1 MDRLRL
7 FSRRRGPP
15 LAGLALGGLAALS
28 GCDIP
33 GPELAPRESNPPP
46 ERPER
51 SAEVSDGQS
60 AALRAYYTR
69 IENDRLERGLLR
81 TDTAADDAPFTEAM
95 LVENFIRV
103 ALYNEYRIDGAV
115 IREGETPSRLRR
127 WAAPV
132 RMRLEFG
139 PGVAESTRRADRA
152 YLDDYARRLARATR
166 HEITLTDDE
175 QAANF
180 QILVLGED
188 ERAAIGARMRELVPG
203 IDART
208 LQTVETMP
216 RRTFCLAL
224 AFSRGGRSTY
234 SDAVAVVRAE
244 HPDLTRQ
251 SCYDEELAQ
260 GLGLPNDS
268 ALARPS
274 IFNDAQEFARLTAHD
289 ELLLRILYDP
299 RLEPGMT
306 EAEARP
312 IVRRIAAELMNA
324 RS

>member
-1 MDRLRL
+1 MDRFRL
-7 FSRRRGPP
+7 LSRRRGPP
-15 LAGLALGGLAALS
+15 LAALALAGLTALS
-28 GCDIP
+28 GCETPD
-33 GPELAPRESNPPP
+33 PELAPRESSPPP
-46 ERPER
+46 ERPEGP
-51 SAEVSDGQS
+51 AEVSDGQS
-60 AALRAYYTR
+60 AALRAYYAR
-69 IENDRLERGLLR
+69 IENDRLESGLLR
-81 TDTAADDAPFTEAM
+81 TDTAAGDAPFTEAM

-103 ALYNEYRIDGAV
+103 ALYDEYRTDGAA

-127 WAAPV
+127 WAEPV

-139 PGVAESTRRADRA
+139 PGVPDSARRADRA
-152 YLDDYARRLARATR
+152 YVADYAGRLARASR
-166 HEITLTDDE
+166 HDVSLTDDE

-180 QILVLGED
+180 HILVLGED
-188 ERAAIGARMRELVPG
+188 ERAGIGARMRELVPG
-203 IDART
+203 IDTRT

-216 RRTFCLAL
+216 RQTFCLAL
-224 AFSRGGRSTY
+224 AFSRGGSSTY

-268 ALARPS
+268 PQARPS

-289 ELLLRILYDP
+289 EMLLRILYDP